1 MITTMPDVLD
11 RLMPVAEPSLFGVT
25 TPAPLDFELSAQSER
40 RTGREMPGLL
50 LLDDDS
56 FMLGVQSRMLRDLG
70 FHKISTAG
78 SADAAL
84 ILLKKQRH
92 LVDVILC
99 DLNMPGMDGIE
110 FLLRL
115 NKTGFSGGVILISG
129 EGARIMHS
137 VQRLLDGSGVLIL
150 GALEKPAGRAAL
162 LACLQVW
169 RSSRQT
175 HDAAPQPKYS
185 AADVQAAMLAR
196 QWVLHYQ
203 PQVDLRSGA
212 LHGMEALVRWDHPR
226 DGMVRPDYFI
236 ALAEECGMIG
246 PLTEWV
252 LSTALRQMARW
263 QAIGLKLHM
272 SINVSMENLN
282 MPGFASRVAELMR
295 GSSVPEQLITLEV
308 TESRL
313 MSPTS
318 VPLENLVRLR
328 MQRFG
333 LSIDDF
339 GTGHSS
345 LAHLRDIPFTELK
358 IDRGFVRGASSNPFM
373 RPILEG
379 SIGLASR
386 LSMQSV
392 AEGVETEDD
401 WNLVREV
408 GCDLAQ
414 GWFVGRPMPA
424 EAVPEW
430 VAQWRPRQ
438 EQLNQQAGSSL
449 A

>member
-1 MITTMPDVLD
+1 MSDAPNLFGPDD
-11 RLMPVAEPSLFGVT
+11 EPDLFGVT
-25 TPAPLDFELSAQSER
+25 APTPLDLELSVQSER
-40 RTGREMPGLL
+40 RTGRELPGVL

-56 FMLGVQSRMLRDLG
+56 FMLGVQSRMLRSLG
-70 FHKISTAG
+70 LHKISTAG

-84 ILLKKQRH
+84 LLLSRPRH

-99 DLNMPGMDGIE
+99 DLNMPGTDGIE

-115 NKTGFSGGVILISG
+115 NTTAFRGGVILLSG

-150 GALEKPAGRAAL
+150 GALEKPAGRDALMAL
-162 LACLQVW
+162 LEAW
-169 RSSRQT
+169 RPPELTRSAT
-175 HDAAPQPKYS
+175 APPSYS
-185 AADVQAAMLAR
+185 AADLQAAMLGQ

-203 PQVDLRSGA
+203 PQVDVRSGA
-212 LHGMEALVRWDHPR
+212 FCGMEALVRWNHPR
-226 DGMVRPDYFI
+226 NGMVGPDHFI
-236 ALAEECGMIG
+236 ALAEECGAIG
-246 PLTEWV
+246 PLTDWV
-252 LSTALRQMARW
+252 LSSALRQMARW
-263 QAIGLKLHM
+263 QAAGLDIQL
-272 SINVSMENLN
+272 SVNISMENLN
-282 MPGFASRVAELMR
+282 APDFARRVAAMMR
-295 GSSVPEQLITLEV
+295 NSSVSEQRIVLEV

-313 MSPTS
+313 MSPSS

-345 LAHLRDIPFTELK
+345 LAQLRDIPFSELK
-358 IDRGFVRGASSNPFM
+358 VDRGFVSGARSNPFI

-379 SIGLASR
+379 SIALASR
-386 LSMQSV
+386 LGMKSV

-401 WNLVREV
+401 WALMREV

-414 GWFVGRPMPA
+414 GWFIGRPMPE
-424 EAVPEW
+424 EAVFDW
-430 VAQWRPRQ
+430 ISQWQPRR
-438 EQLNQQAGSSL
+438 QAL
-449 A
+449 LRQ